1 MHSTVRPILEPVI
14 NFGARGRCERKSRQT
29 RRRTTVVAAPL
40 PRTTTKYGAI
50 CAAIRRAGANF
61 PHFFV
66 ARRLST
72 PGTPRSSLREL
83 REIGSQRRT
92 RQS

>member
-1 MHSTVRPILEPVI
+1 MLEPVI
-14 NFGARGRCERKSRQT
+14 NFGA
-29 RRRTTVVAAPL
+29 
-40 PRTTTKYGAI
+40 I
-50 CAAIRRAGANF
+50 CAATRRAGANF

-83 REIGSQRRT
+83 GEIGSQRRT